1 MAYSVKRNKVN
12 KRMFYLFHFFLVLT
26 FVEPIVVDK
35 KILFSNFVYFY
46 QVISISPAIAEFVET
61 VVEVLVVVVVIL
73 LVVVDVVA

>member
-1 MAYSVKRNKVN
+1 
-12 KRMFYLFHFFLVLT
+12 MFYLFHFFLVLT